1 MNLNGLSFLWFILKW
16 SAGKE
21 FWYQL
26 RVTDK
31 SIFKKFVTVERTRKK
46 VEKCKL
52 GIKLLVKCRESN
64 LCSTFIKVKRLKDL
78 NKNIPN
84 RYHRGLPL
92 DEISNEHK
100 RLKSLNK
107 QLTNETNT
115 FKSNVTW
122 IKSICIS
129 YSINIVITKYIEK
142 VQQTHRKKPD
152 NLFRKKQQENGLD
165 TNPNNIIWSLT
176 WRTISNEE
184 YEVLRYGLHHG
195 IATHQNT
202 SDVIATAE
210 SVWDQISK

>member
-1 MNLNGLSFLWFILKW
+1 MNLNGLSFLLFIFKW
-16 SAGKE
+16 SAGKR

-31 SIFKKFVTVERTRKK
+31 SIFKKFITVERACKK

-52 GIKLLVKCRESN
+52 GIKFLVKCRESN
-64 LCSTFIKVKRLKDL
+64 LCPTFTKVKRLKNL

-92 DEISNEHK
+92 DKISNKHK

-107 QLTNETNT
+107 QLTNDTNT
-115 FKSNVTW
+115 FKSIVTW

-129 YSINIVITKYIEK
+129 YSINIVITKYIKK
-142 VQQTHRKKPD
+142 VQQTHKKKLD
-152 NLFRKKQQENGLD
+152 NLFGKKQQEDGLD
-165 TNPNNIIWSLT
+165 INPNNIIWSLT

-184 YEVLRYGLHHG
+184 YEVLRYGLYHG
-195 IATHQNT
+195 IATHPNT
-202 SDVIATAE
+202 SDILQQPNL
-210 SVWDQISK
+210 SGIR